1 MPQTGT
7 LILLLFILVV
17 VVALLVTLQLTR
29 LGYLMHT
36 SIPDRPR
43 RRMFLSSVSF
53 FVTFLG
59 VRLIVYFVV
68 HGQGPFHWVTM
79 GGRHIHHL
87 VWGILILLMVGYG
100 WLLDLGRAHSP
111 VSILLSRIMSIA
123 YGVGAALTLDEFA
136 LWLNLD
142 PDVYWVKTGGRLSID
157 AVILFGSVLMIG
169 AWGAPF
175 FQSLKRLW
183 TKGGMLRTRMVTGA
197 SATKIRPSRRVP
209 WPRRRKGPRSS
220 SRISP

>member
-7 LILLLFILVV
+7 LILLFFILTI
-17 VVALLVTLQLTR
+17 VAVLLVTLQLTR
-29 LGYLMHT
+29 LGYLVRT

-43 RRMFLSSVSF
+43 RRMFLSSISF

-68 HGQGPFHWVTM
+68 QGAGPFHWVMM
-79 GGRHIHHL
+79 GGKHIHHL
-87 VWGILILLMVGYG
+87 VWGILILLLVGYG

-142 PDVYWVKTGGRLSID
+142 PDVYWVKTGGRMSVD
-157 AVILFGSVLMIG
+157 AVVLFGSVLMIG

-175 FQSLKRLW
+175 FQSLQRLW
-183 TKGGMLRTRMVTGA
+183 TKGGMLRHRMFTSSVTP
-197 SATKIRPSRRVP
+197 KIRPKRRVP
-209 WPRRRKGPRSS
+209 WPRRRKGPRSNP
-220 SRISP
+220 RISQ

>member
-7 LILLLFILVV
+7 LILLLFILLVA
-17 VVALLVTLQLTR
+17 VALLVVLQLTR
-29 LGYLMHT
+29 LGYLVRT

-43 RRMFLSSVSF
+43 RRVFLASIAF

-59 VRLIVYFVV
+59 VRLLVYFVV
-68 HGQGPFHWVTM
+68 RGEGPFHWVMM
-79 GGRHIHHL
+79 GGKHIHHL
-87 VWGILILLMVGYG
+87 VWGILILLLVGYG

-111 VSILLSRIMSIA
+111 ISILLSRIMSIG

-157 AVILFGSVLMIG
+157 AIVLFGSLLMIG

-175 FQSLKRLW
+175 FQSLQRLW
-183 TKGGMLRTRMVTGA
+183 TKGGTLRHRMV
-197 SATKIRPSRRVP
+197 KPMRRVP
-209 WPRRRKGPRSS
+209 WPRRRKGPRSTP
-220 SRISP
+220 RIAP

>member
-7 LILLLFILVV
+7 LILLLFILLVA
-17 VVALLVTLQLTR
+17 VALLVILQLTR
-29 LGYLMHT
+29 LGYLVRT

-43 RRMFLSSVSF
+43 RRIFLASIAF

-59 VRLIVYFVV
+59 VRLLVYFVV
-68 HGQGPFHWVTM
+68 RGEGPFHWVMM
-79 GGRHIHHL
+79 GGKHIHHL
-87 VWGILILLMVGYG
+87 VWGILILLLVGYG

-111 VSILLSRIMSIA
+111 LSILLSRIMSIG

-157 AVILFGSVLMIG
+157 AVVLFGSLLMIG

-175 FQSLKRLW
+175 FQSLQRLW
-183 TKGGMLRTRMVTGA
+183 TKGGTLRHRMV
-197 SATKIRPSRRVP
+197 KPIRRVP
-209 WPRRRKGPRSS
+209 WPRRRKGPRSTP
-220 SRISP
+220 RIAP

>member
-7 LILLLFILVV
+7 LILLLFILL
-17 VVALLVTLQLTR
+17 VAAILLVTLQLTR
-29 LGYLMHT
+29 LGYLVRT

-43 RRMFLSSVSF
+43 RRIFLASVAF

-59 VRLIVYFVV
+59 VRLLVFYV
-68 HGQGPFHWVTM
+68 GRGEGPFHWVVM

-87 VWGILILLMVGYG
+87 VWGILILLIVGYG

-111 VSILLSRIMSIA
+111 LSILLSRIMSIS

-142 PDVYWVKTGGRLSID
+142 PEVYWVGTGGRLSID
-157 AVILFGSVLMIG
+157 AVVLFGSLLMIG

-175 FQSLKRLW
+175 FQSLQKLW
-183 TKGGMLRTRMVTGA
+183 TKGGPLRHRMV
-197 SATKIRPSRRVP
+197 KPIRRVP
-209 WPRRRKGPRSS
+209 WPRRRKGPRSTP
-220 SRISP
+220 RIAP

>member
-1 MPQTGT
+1 MPQTGS
-7 LILLLFILVV
+7 LILLLFGILVAV
-17 VVALLVTLQLTR
+17 FLLVILQLTR
-29 LGYLMHT
+29 LGYLVRT

-43 RRMFLSSVSF
+43 RRVFLASVAF

-59 VRLIVYFVV
+59 ARILVLLISN
-68 HGQGPFHWVTM
+68 GKGPFDWVVV

-87 VWGILILLMVGYG
+87 VWGILILLFVGYG

-111 VSILLSRIMSIA
+111 LSILLSRIMSIS

-142 PDVYWVKTGGRLSID
+142 ADVYWARQGGRLSID
-157 AVILFGSVLMIG
+157 AIILFGSLLMIG

-175 FQSLKRLW
+175 FQSLQRLW
-183 TKGGMLRTRMVTGA
+183 TRGGHLRRRMV
-197 SATKIRPSRRVP
+197 KPIRLAR
-209 WPRRRKGPRSS
+209 WPRRRRVPRSNP
-220 SRISP
+220 RIGP

>member
-1 MPQTGT
+1 MLQTGSYV
-7 LILLLFILVV
+7 LLFFV
-17 VVALLVTLQLTR
+17 LLVAAVLLVALQLTR
-29 LGYLMHT
+29 LGYLVHT

-43 RRMFLSSVSF
+43 RRVFLASVAF

-59 VRLIVYFVV
+59 VRLLVFFVV
-68 HGQGPFHWVTM
+68 RGEGPFNWVVM
-79 GGRHIHHL
+79 GGKHIHHL
-87 VWGILILLMVGYG
+87 VWGILILLLVGYG

-111 VSILLSRIMSIA
+111 MSILLSRIMSIA
-123 YGVGAALTLDEFA
+123 YGAGAALTLDEFA

-142 PDVYWVKTGGRLSID
+142 PDAYWARSGRVSID
-157 AVILFGSVLMIG
+157 AIVLFGSLLMIG

-183 TKGGMLRTRMVTGA
+183 TKGGTLRHRMV
-197 SATKIRPSRRVP
+197 RPMRRVP

-220 SRISP
+220 QRIAP